1 MGPKKNRNDYMFKKK
16 TGEELIKLPG
26 VLNGSAFSI

>member
-1 MGPKKNRNDYMFKKK
+1 MGPKRNRNDFMFKKK

-26 VLNGSAFSI
+26 SLEG